1 MMTEDQRSRS
11 RGGVTILVMLILL
24 LSLGLV
30 VSNTMDYFELE
41 REAYT
46 SHFDAREEG
55 TAQAAGIIEQQIL
68 RVERAADQL
77 AQAISQGELA
87 ADEYK
92 QALAAMLQRD
102 ELFYGGAIAFAPYVV
117 SFDRRL
123 YAPYFSKRDGVLE
136 SAQIEDA
143 YDYTLDDQEWY
154 VEAMASGSRWSQPYF
169 DESVG
174 DILMTTYSAVVYR
187 TDDGGGREAIA
198 VVTID
203 VAVDTIADAVQAFD
217 LGGAGYAEIL
227 SDKGTYLYSPD
238 ESRVLGGESLFT
250 GSRWSQDESFDALG
264 ALFRSGKAGMV
275 KVRDPLAG
283 TAQWITMT
291 MVPGSGWRVM
301 GVFAAQEIHPRTPEL
316 RHRLMFIIL
325 GVVIALCAALLTW
338 QVVRPSGA
346 VLSWP
351 TAILVSLVLV
361 LGISQVWRVAM
372 TYSSTHDRQRFAITS
387 EQALARETLSHTR
400 RALEQLTE
408 QPVFIPTGLYVDS
421 MRFISISDIKVV
433 GSVWQKFDEAS
444 SASVEPG
451 VIFPGAAR
459 LTMSEPFITSEQGA
473 RLVRW
478 QFSGEWRFR
487 HQYTRYPLVK
497 DVFSMGIM
505 PLDMADNVLL
515 IPDVDSY
522 PYLAPARLPGISP
535 DTFLLGWHLQSSHF
549 ELRPWRHNTTFG
561 RDNTLR
567 TANLP
572 ELQYSVEVE
581 KAFVHS
587 VISSLTPLV
596 IALLISFITLL
607 ISTSD
612 KAKLE
617 FLRTGVGFDIGISTS
632 IFFVVVLSHIGL
644 RERIVSEEVFYL
656 EYFYMLMYANLIW
669 KCCHSILSGMNS
681 PWLEKLTF
689 GVSAKK
695 AFFPVNCLLIF
706 TFTWLIFYW

>member
-1 MMTEDQRSRS
+1 
-11 RGGVTILVMLILL
+11 ML
-24 LSLGLV
+24 
-30 VSNTMDYFELE
+30 
-41 REAYT
+41 
-46 SHFDAREEG
+46 
-55 TAQAAGIIEQQIL
+55 EQ
-68 RVERAADQL
+68 
-77 AQAISQGELA
+77 
-87 ADEYK
+87 
-92 QALAAMLQRD
+92 D
-102 ELFYGGAIAFAPYVV
+102 ELFYGGAIAFAPYALYPE
-117 SFDRRL
+117 RRL
-123 YAPYFSKRDGVLE
+123 YAPYFSKSGGVLE
-136 SAQIEDA
+136 FAQVEDA

-169 DESVG
+169 DESLG

-187 TDDGGGREAIA
+187 SGDDGEREAIG

-203 VAVDTIADAVQAFD
+203 VAVDSIADAVQAFD

-227 SDKGTYLYSPD
+227 SDKGIYLYSPD
-238 ESRVLGGESLFT
+238 KSRVLDGESLFAA
-250 GSRWSQDESFDALG
+250 SRWSQDESFDALG
-264 ALFRSGKAGMV
+264 TLFQRGETGMV
-275 KVRDPLAG
+275 KVHDPLSD
-283 TAQWITMT
+283 TTQWITMAT
-291 MVPGSGWRVM
+291 VAASGWRVM
-301 GVFAAQEIHPRTPEL
+301 GVFAAEGVDPRTPEL

-325 GVVIALCAALLTW
+325 GLVIALCTALLTW
-338 QVVRPSGA
+338 QVVKPYGT

-351 TAILVSLVLV
+351 TTILVSLVLL

-387 EQALARETLSHTR
+387 EQALARETLAYTR
-400 RALEQLTE
+400 RAAEQLTE

-433 GSVWQKFDEAS
+433 GSVWQKFDEDS
-444 SASVEPG
+444 SATVDPG

-459 LTMSEPFITSEQGA
+459 LTMSEPFVNSEQGT

-487 HQYTRYPLVK
+487 HQYARYPLVK

-522 PYLAPARLPGISP
+522 PYLAPARLPGIGP
-535 DTFLLGWHLQSSHF
+535 DTFLLGWHLQGSYF
-549 ELRPWRHNTTFG
+549 ELHPWRHNTTFG
-561 RDNTLR
+561 LDNSLR

-612 KAKLE
+612 KVKLE

-644 RERIVSEEVFYL
+644 RERIVSEQVFYL

-669 KCCHSILSGMNS
+669 KCCHSILSGLNS
-681 PWLEKLTF
+681 PWLGRLTF
-689 GVSAKK
+689 GVSAEK